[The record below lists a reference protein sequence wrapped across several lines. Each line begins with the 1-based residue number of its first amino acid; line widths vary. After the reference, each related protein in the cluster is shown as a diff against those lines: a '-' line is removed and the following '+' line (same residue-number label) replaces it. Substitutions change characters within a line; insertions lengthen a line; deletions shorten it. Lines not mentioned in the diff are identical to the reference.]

1 MKKIVQAREK
11 EKRKKSGFVICIFNV
26 IEKNLPPETFLG
38 ADHLSS

>member
-1 MKKIVQAREK
+1 MKKVVQAREK
-11 EKRKKSGFVICIFNV
+11 KKSGFVICIFNV